1 MIRGFAMVGM
11 GGGFLLISPALR
23 ENVGF
28 VITNVTQVLNDYSL
42 FSYIAATIGI
52 IALLTLSLH
61 NAGTKH

>member
-1 MIRGFAMVGM
+1 MIRGLAMVGM

-28 VITNVTQVLNDYSL
+28 GITAVTEFLNDYSP

-52 IALLTLSLH
+52 VALLTLSLH
-61 NAGTKH
+61 NAGTKR